1 MAFEA
6 KDYAISDILNK
17 SVFDIPRNQR
27 RYVWKKPHWQDLY
40 EDIVFS
46 ITETK
51 PHFVGSI
58 VLESGGKKD
67 GLSYYTII
75 DGQQRLTTITIV
87 LLAIMKHFH
96 ENDMTDD
103 FLGTI
108 SYLQSKNNSNQDIT
122 ILNSEYH
129 VSLSSLIRN
138 TIALKDK
145 SLSMA
150 SFVETNILSKTKD
163 KCVGDALRFFYSAIR
178 DDVQQVDNVQGRLRE
193 IRNAV
198 LDMTAVKIV
207 SSSEEDSYTIFEIL
221 NARGQEL
228 AAHELLK
235 NYIMR
240 YIQPA
245 ERRDDARTMWEDMER
260 TVGSS
265 MDKFIKH
272 YATHRFG
279 DTRDKYN
286 SPYQAIQKATHG
298 QKIGELF
305 DDIKLKSEYYSKII
319 HPDKGEEGNCNEI
332 EYAIFNFFRTKRF
345 EQFRPILLSLIH
357 QRSLGKL
364 SSEKYELTLKYIYN
378 FFVCYTIIGEE
389 KSNKLEDVVFKYARM
404 LEDSYSDELLQEFA
418 NNLKRKIPSYEWFL
432 NAFKNVGWSNHY
444 DLYKGEKNKTRVQI
458 ILEVIETFESQAH
471 NAHEFTVEHILSD
484 SDGIGNAQIGNL
496 IPLEDV
502 LNRNCANKSFVA
514 KCDFYERSS
523 FTSARGIA
531 TRFREKPFDPSK
543 RTEYLAKLMFWA
555 DTHLLAGNCLH
566 PEFAYYESNKEVDKF
581 HLKELSLDIR
591 LHQLLVFR
599 VRHQQLRH
607 LCSNCWEV
615 DLRIHR

>member
-58 VLESGGKKD
+58 VLEGEGKKD

-129 VSLSSLIRN
+129 VSLASLIRN
-138 TIALKDK
+138 MIALKDK

-150 SFVETNILSKTKD
+150 SFVEANTLSKTKD
-163 KCVGDALRFFYSAIR
+163 KCIGDALRFFYSAIR
-178 DDVQQVDNVQGRLRE
+178 DDVQQVDNVQKRLRE

-240 YIQPA
+240 YIQPT
-245 ERRDDARTMWEDMER
+245 ERRDDAKMMWEDMER
-260 TVGSS
+260 AVGSS

-298 QKIGELF
+298 QNIGELF

-319 HPDKGEEGNCNEI
+319 HPDKGEDGNCDEI
-332 EYAIFNFFRTKRF
+332 EYAIFDFFRTKRF
-345 EQFRPILLSLIH
+345 EQFRPVLLSLIH

-364 SSEKYELTLKYIYN
+364 SSQKYELTLKYIYN

-444 DLYKGEKNKTRVQI
+444 DLYKGEKNKTKVQI
-458 ILEVIETFESQAH
+458 ILEVIELFVSQAH
-471 NAHEFTVEHILSD
+471 NAHDFTVEHILPD
-484 SDGIGNAQIGNL
+484 SDGITNAQIGNL
-496 IPLEDV
+496 IPLEDA
-502 LNRNCANKSFVA
+502 LNRSCANKSLTD
-514 KCDFYERSS
+514 KCGFYEKSS

-543 RTEYLAKLMFWA
+543 RTEYLAKLMYNNI
-555 DTHLLAGNCLH
+555 L
-566 PEFAYYESNKEVDKF
+566 
-581 HLKELSLDIR
+581 ELNQFDYSKD
-591 LHQLLVFR
+591 
-599 VRHQQLRH
+599 
-607 LCSNCWEV
+607 
-615 DLRIHR
+615 

>member
-58 VLESGGKKD
+58 VLEGEGKKD

-129 VSLSSLIRN
+129 VSLASLIRN
-138 TIALKDK
+138 MIALKDK

-150 SFVETNILSKTKD
+150 SFVEANTLSKTKD
-163 KCVGDALRFFYSAIR
+163 KCIGDALRFFYSAIR
-178 DDVQQVDNVQGRLRE
+178 DDVQQVDNVQKRLRE

-240 YIQPA
+240 YIQPT
-245 ERRDDARTMWEDMER
+245 ERRDDAKMMWEDMER
-260 TVGSS
+260 AVGSS
-265 MDKFIKH
+265 MDKFIKQ

-298 QKIGELF
+298 QNIGELF

-319 HPDKGEEGNCNEI
+319 HPDKGEDGNCDEI
-332 EYAIFNFFRTKRF
+332 EYAIFDFFRTKRF
-345 EQFRPILLSLIH
+345 EQFRPVLLSLIH

-364 SSEKYELTLKYIYN
+364 SSQKYELTLKYIYN

-458 ILEVIETFESQAH
+458 ILEVIELFVSQAH
-471 NAHEFTVEHILSD
+471 NAHDFTVEHILPD
-484 SDGIGNAQIGNL
+484 SDGITNAQIGNL
-496 IPLEDV
+496 IPLEDA
-502 LNRNCANKSFVA
+502 LNRSCANKSLTD
-514 KCDFYERSS
+514 KCGFYEKSS

-543 RTEYLAKLMFWA
+543 RTEYLAKLMYNNI
-555 DTHLLAGNCLH
+555 L
-566 PEFAYYESNKEVDKF
+566 
-581 HLKELSLDIR
+581 ELNQFDYSKD
-591 LHQLLVFR
+591 
-599 VRHQQLRH
+599 
-607 LCSNCWEV
+607 
-615 DLRIHR
+615 

>member
-58 VLESGGKKD
+58 VLEGEGKKD

-129 VSLSSLIRN
+129 VSLASLIRN
-138 TIALKDK
+138 MIALKDK

-150 SFVETNILSKTKD
+150 SFVEANTLSKTKD
-163 KCVGDALRFFYSAIR
+163 KCIGDALRFFYSAIR
-178 DDVQQVDNVQGRLRE
+178 DDVQQVDNVQKRLRE

-221 NARGQEL
+221 NARWQEL

-240 YIQPA
+240 YIQPT
-245 ERRDDARTMWEDMER
+245 ERRDDAKMMWEDMER
-260 TVGSS
+260 AVGSS

-298 QKIGELF
+298 QNIGELF

-319 HPDKGEEGNCNEI
+319 HPDKGEDGNCDEI
-332 EYAIFNFFRTKRF
+332 EYAIFDFFRTKRF
-345 EQFRPILLSLIH
+345 EQFRPVLLSLIH

-364 SSEKYELTLKYIYN
+364 SSQKYELTLKYIYN

-458 ILEVIETFESQAH
+458 ILEVIELFVSQAH
-471 NAHEFTVEHILSD
+471 NAHDFTVEHILPD
-484 SDGIGNAQIGNL
+484 SDGITNAQIGNL
-496 IPLEDV
+496 IPLEDA
-502 LNRNCANKSFVA
+502 LNRSCANKSLTD
-514 KCDFYERSS
+514 KCGFYEKSS

-543 RTEYLAKLMFWA
+543 RTEYLAKLMYNNI
-555 DTHLLAGNCLH
+555 L
-566 PEFAYYESNKEVDKF
+566 
-581 HLKELSLDIR
+581 ELNQFDYSKD
-591 LHQLLVFR
+591 
-599 VRHQQLRH
+599 
-607 LCSNCWEV
+607 
-615 DLRIHR
+615 

>member
-138 TIALKDK
+138 MIALKDK

-150 SFVETNILSKTKD
+150 SFVEANTLSKTKD
-163 KCVGDALRFFYSAIR
+163 KCIGDALRFFYSAIR
-178 DDVQQVDNVQGRLRE
+178 DDVQQVDNVQKRLRE

-240 YIQPA
+240 YIQPT
-245 ERRDDARTMWEDMER
+245 ERRDDAKTMWEDMER
-260 TVGSS
+260 AVGSS

-286 SPYQAIQKATHG
+286 SPYQAIQKATRG
-298 QKIGELF
+298 QNIGELF

-319 HPDKGEEGNCNEI
+319 HPDKGEDGNCGEI
-332 EYAIFNFFRTKRF
+332 EYAIFDFFRTKRF

-458 ILEVIETFESQAH
+458 ILEVIELFVSQAH
-471 NAHEFTVEHILSD
+471 NAHDFTVEHILPD
-484 SDGIGNAQIGNL
+484 SDGITNAQIGNL
-496 IPLEDV
+496 IPLEDA
-502 LNRNCANKSFVA
+502 LNRSCANKSLTD
-514 KCDFYERSS
+514 KCDFYEKSS

-531 TRFREKPFDPSK
+531 TRFREKTFDPSK
-543 RTEYLAKLMFWA
+543 RTEYLAKLMYNNI
-555 DTHLLAGNCLH
+555 L
-566 PEFAYYESNKEVDKF
+566 
-581 HLKELSLDIR
+581 ELNQFDYSKD
-591 LHQLLVFR
+591 
-599 VRHQQLRH
+599 
-607 LCSNCWEV
+607 
-615 DLRIHR
+615 

>member
-58 VLESGGKKD
+58 VLEGEGKKD

-87 LLAIMKHFH
+87 LLAIMKHFY

-129 VSLSSLIRN
+129 VSLASLIRN
-138 TIALKDK
+138 MIALKDK

-150 SFVETNILSKTKD
+150 SFVEANTLSKTKD
-163 KCVGDALRFFYSAIR
+163 KCIGDALRFFYSAIR
-178 DDVQQVDNVQGRLRE
+178 DDVQQVDNVQKRLRE

-240 YIQPA
+240 YIQPT
-245 ERRDDARTMWEDMER
+245 ERRDDAKMMWEDMER
-260 TVGSS
+260 AVGSS

-298 QKIGELF
+298 QNIGELF

-319 HPDKGEEGNCNEI
+319 HPDKGEDGNCDEI
-332 EYAIFNFFRTKRF
+332 EYAIFDFFRTKRF
-345 EQFRPILLSLIH
+345 EQFRPVLLSLIH

-364 SSEKYELTLKYIYN
+364 SSQKYELTLKYIYN

-458 ILEVIETFESQAH
+458 ILEVIELFVSQAH
-471 NAHEFTVEHILSD
+471 NAHDFTVEHILPD
-484 SDGIGNAQIGNL
+484 SDGITNAQIGNL
-496 IPLEDV
+496 IPLEDA
-502 LNRNCANKSFVA
+502 LNRSCANKSLTD
-514 KCDFYERSS
+514 KCGFYEKSS

-543 RTEYLAKLMFWA
+543 RTEYLAKLMYNNI
-555 DTHLLAGNCLH
+555 L
-566 PEFAYYESNKEVDKF
+566 
-581 HLKELSLDIR
+581 ELNQFDYSKD
-591 LHQLLVFR
+591 
-599 VRHQQLRH
+599 
-607 LCSNCWEV
+607 
-615 DLRIHR
+615 

>member
-17 SVFDIPRNQR
+17 SVFDIPRNQC

-58 VLESGGKKD
+58 VLEGEGKKD

-129 VSLSSLIRN
+129 VSLASLIRN
-138 TIALKDK
+138 MIALKDK

-150 SFVETNILSKTKD
+150 SFVEANTLSKTKD
-163 KCVGDALRFFYSAIR
+163 KCIGDALRFFYSAIR
-178 DDVQQVDNVQGRLRE
+178 DDVQQVDNVQKRLRE

-240 YIQPA
+240 YIQPT
-245 ERRDDARTMWEDMER
+245 ERRDDAKMMWEDMER
-260 TVGSS
+260 AVGSS

-298 QKIGELF
+298 QNIGELF

-319 HPDKGEEGNCNEI
+319 HPDKGEDGNCDEI
-332 EYAIFNFFRTKRF
+332 EYAIFDFFRTKRF
-345 EQFRPILLSLIH
+345 EQFRPVLLSLIH

-364 SSEKYELTLKYIYN
+364 SSQKYELTLKYIYN

-458 ILEVIETFESQAH
+458 ILEVIELFVSQAH
-471 NAHEFTVEHILSD
+471 NAHDFTVEHILPD
-484 SDGIGNAQIGNL
+484 SDGITNAQIGNL
-496 IPLEDV
+496 IPLEDA
-502 LNRNCANKSFVA
+502 LNRSCANKSLTD
-514 KCDFYERSS
+514 KCGFYEKSS

-543 RTEYLAKLMFWA
+543 RTEYLAKLMYNNI
-555 DTHLLAGNCLH
+555 L
-566 PEFAYYESNKEVDKF
+566 
-581 HLKELSLDIR
+581 ELNQFDYSKD
-591 LHQLLVFR
+591 
-599 VRHQQLRH
+599 
-607 LCSNCWEV
+607 
-615 DLRIHR
+615 

>member
-58 VLESGGKKD
+58 VLEGEGKKD

-129 VSLSSLIRN
+129 VSLASLIRN
-138 TIALKDK
+138 MIALKDK

-150 SFVETNILSKTKD
+150 SFVEANTLSKTKD
-163 KCVGDALRFFYSAIR
+163 KCIGDALRFFYSAIR
-178 DDVQQVDNVQGRLRE
+178 DDVQQVDNVQKRLRE

-240 YIQPA
+240 YIQPT
-245 ERRDDARTMWEDMER
+245 ERRDDAKMMWEDMER
-260 TVGSS
+260 AVGSS

-298 QKIGELF
+298 QNIGELF

-319 HPDKGEEGNCNEI
+319 HPDKGEDGNCDEI
-332 EYAIFNFFRTKRF
+332 EYAIFDFFRTKRF
-345 EQFRPILLSLIH
+345 EQFRPVLLSLIH

-364 SSEKYELTLKYIYN
+364 SSQKYELTLKYIYN

-432 NAFKNVGWSNHY
+432 NALKNVGWSNHY

-458 ILEVIETFESQAH
+458 ILEVIELFVSQAH
-471 NAHEFTVEHILSD
+471 NAHDFTVEHILPD
-484 SDGIGNAQIGNL
+484 SDGITNAQIGNL
-496 IPLEDV
+496 IPLEDA
-502 LNRNCANKSFVA
+502 LNRSCANKSLTD
-514 KCDFYERSS
+514 KCGFYEKSS

-543 RTEYLAKLMFWA
+543 RTEYLAKLMYNNI
-555 DTHLLAGNCLH
+555 L
-566 PEFAYYESNKEVDKF
+566 
-581 HLKELSLDIR
+581 ELNQFDYSKD
-591 LHQLLVFR
+591 
-599 VRHQQLRH
+599 
-607 LCSNCWEV
+607 
-615 DLRIHR
+615 

>member
-58 VLESGGKKD
+58 VLEGEGKKD

-129 VSLSSLIRN
+129 VSLASLIRN
-138 TIALKDK
+138 MIALKDK

-150 SFVETNILSKTKD
+150 SFVEANTLSKTKD
-163 KCVGDALRFFYSAIR
+163 KCIGDALRFFYSAIR
-178 DDVQQVDNVQGRLRE
+178 DDVQQVDNVQKRLRE

-221 NARGQEL
+221 SARGQEL

-240 YIQPA
+240 YIQPT
-245 ERRDDARTMWEDMER
+245 ERRDDAKMMWEDMER
-260 TVGSS
+260 AVGSS

-298 QKIGELF
+298 QNIGELF

-319 HPDKGEEGNCNEI
+319 HPDKGEDGNCDEI
-332 EYAIFNFFRTKRF
+332 EYAIFDFFRTKRF
-345 EQFRPILLSLIH
+345 EQFRPVLLSLIH

-364 SSEKYELTLKYIYN
+364 SSQKYELTLKYIYN

-458 ILEVIETFESQAH
+458 ILEVIELFVSQAH
-471 NAHEFTVEHILSD
+471 NAHDFTVEHILPD
-484 SDGIGNAQIGNL
+484 SDGITNAQIGNL
-496 IPLEDV
+496 IPLEDA
-502 LNRNCANKSFVA
+502 LNRSCANKSLTD
-514 KCDFYERSS
+514 KCGFYEKSS

-543 RTEYLAKLMFWA
+543 RTEYLAKLMYNNI
-555 DTHLLAGNCLH
+555 L
-566 PEFAYYESNKEVDKF
+566 
-581 HLKELSLDIR
+581 ELNQFDYSKD
-591 LHQLLVFR
+591 
-599 VRHQQLRH
+599 
-607 LCSNCWEV
+607 
-615 DLRIHR
+615 

>member
-27 RYVWKKPHWQDLY
+27 RYAWKKPHWQDLY

-58 VLESGGKKD
+58 VLEGEGKKD

-138 TIALKDK
+138 MIALKDK
-145 SLSMA
+145 SLFMA
-150 SFVETNILSKTKD
+150 SFVEANTLSKTKD
-163 KCVGDALRFFYSAIR
+163 KCIGDALRFFYSAIR
-178 DDVQQVDNVQGRLRE
+178 DDVQQVDNVQKRLRE

-240 YIQPA
+240 YIQPT
-245 ERRDDARTMWEDMER
+245 ERRDDAKMMWEDMER

-298 QKIGELF
+298 QNIGELF

-319 HPDKGEEGNCNEI
+319 HPDKGEDGNCDEI
-332 EYAIFNFFRTKRF
+332 EYAIFDFFRTKRF
-345 EQFRPILLSLIH
+345 EQFRPVLLSLIH

-364 SSEKYELTLKYIYN
+364 SSQKYELTLKYIYN

-458 ILEVIETFESQAH
+458 ILEVIELFVSQAH
-471 NAHEFTVEHILSD
+471 NAHDFTVEHILPD
-484 SDGIGNAQIGNL
+484 SDGITNAQIGNL
-496 IPLEDV
+496 IPLEDA
-502 LNRNCANKSFVA
+502 LNRSCANKSLTD
-514 KCDFYERSS
+514 KCDFYEKSS

-543 RTEYLAKLMFWA
+543 RTEYLAKLMYNNI
-555 DTHLLAGNCLH
+555 L
-566 PEFAYYESNKEVDKF
+566 
-581 HLKELSLDIR
+581 ELNQFDYSKD
-591 LHQLLVFR
+591 
-599 VRHQQLRH
+599 
-607 LCSNCWEV
+607 
-615 DLRIHR
+615 

>member
-58 VLESGGKKD
+58 VLEGEGKKN

-138 TIALKDK
+138 MIALKDK
-145 SLSMA
+145 SLFMA
-150 SFVETNILSKTKD
+150 SFVEANTLSKTKD
-163 KCVGDALRFFYSAIR
+163 KCIGDALRFFYSAIR
-178 DDVQQVDNVQGRLRE
+178 DDVQQVDNVQKRLRE

-240 YIQPA
+240 YIQPT
-245 ERRDDARTMWEDMER
+245 ERRDDAKMMWEDMER

-298 QKIGELF
+298 QNIGELF

-319 HPDKGEEGNCNEI
+319 HPDKGEDGNCDEI
-332 EYAIFNFFRTKRF
+332 EYAIFDFFRTKRF
-345 EQFRPILLSLIH
+345 EQFRPVLLSLIH

-364 SSEKYELTLKYIYN
+364 SSQKYELTLKYIYN

-458 ILEVIETFESQAH
+458 ILEVIELFVSQAH
-471 NAHEFTVEHILSD
+471 NAHDFTVEHILPD
-484 SDGIGNAQIGNL
+484 SDGITNAQIGNL
-496 IPLEDV
+496 IPLEDA
-502 LNRNCANKSFVA
+502 LNRSCANKSLTD
-514 KCDFYERSS
+514 KCDFYEKSS

-543 RTEYLAKLMFWA
+543 RTEYLAKLMYNNI
-555 DTHLLAGNCLH
+555 L
-566 PEFAYYESNKEVDKF
+566 
-581 HLKELSLDIR
+581 ELNQFDYSKD
-591 LHQLLVFR
+591 
-599 VRHQQLRH
+599 
-607 LCSNCWEV
+607 
-615 DLRIHR
+615 

>member
-27 RYVWKKPHWQDLY
+27 RYVQKKPHWQDLY

-58 VLESGGKKD
+58 VLEGEGKKD

-129 VSLSSLIRN
+129 VSLASLIRN
-138 TIALKDK
+138 MIALKDK

-150 SFVETNILSKTKD
+150 SFVEANTLSKTKD
-163 KCVGDALRFFYSAIR
+163 KCIGDALRFFYSAIR
-178 DDVQQVDNVQGRLRE
+178 DDVQQVDNVQKRLRE

-240 YIQPA
+240 YIQPT
-245 ERRDDARTMWEDMER
+245 ERRDDAKMMWEDMER
-260 TVGSS
+260 AVGSS

-298 QKIGELF
+298 QNIGELF

-319 HPDKGEEGNCNEI
+319 HPDKGEDGNCDEI
-332 EYAIFNFFRTKRF
+332 EYAIFDFFRTKRF
-345 EQFRPILLSLIH
+345 EQFRPVLLSLIH

-364 SSEKYELTLKYIYN
+364 SSQKYELTLKYIYN

-458 ILEVIETFESQAH
+458 ILEVIELFVSQAH
-471 NAHEFTVEHILSD
+471 NAHDFTVEHILPD
-484 SDGIGNAQIGNL
+484 SDGITNAQIGNL
-496 IPLEDV
+496 IPLEDA
-502 LNRNCANKSFVA
+502 LNRSCANKSLTD
-514 KCDFYERSS
+514 KCGFYEKSS

-543 RTEYLAKLMFWA
+543 RTEYLAKLMYNNI
-555 DTHLLAGNCLH
+555 L
-566 PEFAYYESNKEVDKF
+566 
-581 HLKELSLDIR
+581 ELNQFDYSKD
-591 LHQLLVFR
+591 
-599 VRHQQLRH
+599 
-607 LCSNCWEV
+607 
-615 DLRIHR
+615 

>member
-58 VLESGGKKD
+58 VLEGEGKKD

-129 VSLSSLIRN
+129 VSLASLIRN
-138 TIALKDK
+138 MIALKDK

-150 SFVETNILSKTKD
+150 SFVEANTLSKTKD
-163 KCVGDALRFFYSAIR
+163 KCIGDALRFFYSAIR
-178 DDVQQVDNVQGRLRE
+178 DDVQQVDNVQKRLRE

-240 YIQPA
+240 YIQPT
-245 ERRDDARTMWEDMER
+245 ERRDDAKMMWEDMER
-260 TVGSS
+260 AVGSS

-298 QKIGELF
+298 QNIGELF

-319 HPDKGEEGNCNEI
+319 HPDKGEDGNCDEI
-332 EYAIFNFFRTKRF
+332 EYAIFDFFRTKRF
-345 EQFRPILLSLIH
+345 EQFRPVLLSLIH

-364 SSEKYELTLKYIYN
+364 SSQKYELTLKYIYN

-458 ILEVIETFESQAH
+458 ILEVIELFVSQAH
-471 NAHEFTVEHILSD
+471 NAHDFTVEHILPD
-484 SDGIGNAQIGNL
+484 SDGITNAQIGNL
-496 IPLEDV
+496 IPLEDA
-502 LNRNCANKSFVA
+502 LNRSCANKSLTD
-514 KCDFYERSS
+514 KCGFYEKSS

-531 TRFREKPFDPSK
+531 SRFREKPFDPSK
-543 RTEYLAKLMFWA
+543 RTEYLAKLMYNNI
-555 DTHLLAGNCLH
+555 L
-566 PEFAYYESNKEVDKF
+566 
-581 HLKELSLDIR
+581 ELNQFDYSKD
-591 LHQLLVFR
+591 
-599 VRHQQLRH
+599 
-607 LCSNCWEV
+607 
-615 DLRIHR
+615 

>member
-58 VLESGGKKD
+58 VLEGEGKKD

-138 TIALKDK
+138 MIALKDK
-145 SLSMA
+145 SLFMA
-150 SFVETNILSKTKD
+150 SFVEANTLSKTKD
-163 KCVGDALRFFYSAIR
+163 KCIGDALRFFYSAIR
-178 DDVQQVDNVQGRLRE
+178 DDVQQVDNVQKRLRE

-240 YIQPA
+240 YIQPT
-245 ERRDDARTMWEDMER
+245 ERRDDAKMMWEDMER

-298 QKIGELF
+298 QNIGELF

-319 HPDKGEEGNCNEI
+319 HPDKGEDGNCDEI
-332 EYAIFNFFRTKRF
+332 EYAIFDFFRTKRF
-345 EQFRPILLSLIH
+345 EQFRPVLLSLIH

-364 SSEKYELTLKYIYN
+364 SSQKYELTLKYIYN

-458 ILEVIETFESQAH
+458 ILEVIELFVSQAH
-471 NAHEFTVEHILSD
+471 NAHDFTVEHILPD
-484 SDGIGNAQIGNL
+484 SDGITNAQIGNL
-496 IPLEDV
+496 IPLEDA
-502 LNRNCANKSFVA
+502 LNRSCANKSLTD
-514 KCDFYERSS
+514 KCDFYEKSS

-543 RTEYLAKLMFWA
+543 RTEYLAKLMYNNI
-555 DTHLLAGNCLH
+555 L
-566 PEFAYYESNKEVDKF
+566 
-581 HLKELSLDIR
+581 ELNQFDYSKDR
-591 LHQLLVFR
+591 F
-599 VRHQQLRH
+599 LRRSCTNDYRTIKRQSE
-607 LCSNCWEV
+607 LCMIKIV
-615 DLRIHR
+615 V

>member
-58 VLESGGKKD
+58 VLEGEGKKD

-129 VSLSSLIRN
+129 VSLASLIRN
-138 TIALKDK
+138 MIALKDK

-150 SFVETNILSKTKD
+150 SFVEANTLSKTKD
-163 KCVGDALRFFYSAIR
+163 KCIGDALRFFYSAIR
-178 DDVQQVDNVQGRLRE
+178 DDVQQVDNVQKRLRE

-240 YIQPA
+240 YIQPT
-245 ERRDDARTMWEDMER
+245 ERRDDAKMMWEDMER
-260 TVGSS
+260 AVGSS

-298 QKIGELF
+298 QNIGELF

-319 HPDKGEEGNCNEI
+319 HPDKGEDGNCDEI
-332 EYAIFNFFRTKRF
+332 EYAIFDFFRTKRF
-345 EQFRPILLSLIH
+345 EQFRPVLLSLIH

-364 SSEKYELTLKYIYN
+364 SSQKYELTLKYIYN

-418 NNLKRKIPSYEWFL
+418 NNLKRKITSYEWFL

-458 ILEVIETFESQAH
+458 ILEVIELFVSQAH
-471 NAHEFTVEHILSD
+471 NAHDFTVEHILPD
-484 SDGIGNAQIGNL
+484 SDGITNAQIGNL
-496 IPLEDV
+496 IPLEDA
-502 LNRNCANKSFVA
+502 LNRSCANKSLTD
-514 KCDFYERSS
+514 KCGFYEKSS

-543 RTEYLAKLMFWA
+543 RTEYLAKLMYNNI
-555 DTHLLAGNCLH
+555 L
-566 PEFAYYESNKEVDKF
+566 
-581 HLKELSLDIR
+581 ELNQFDYSKD
-591 LHQLLVFR
+591 
-599 VRHQQLRH
+599 
-607 LCSNCWEV
+607 
-615 DLRIHR
+615 

>member
-58 VLESGGKKD
+58 VLEGEGKKE

-129 VSLSSLIRN
+129 VSLSPLIRN
-138 TIALKDK
+138 MIALKDK

-150 SFVETNILSKTKD
+150 SFVEANTLSKTKD
-163 KCVGDALRFFYSAIR
+163 KCIGDALRFFYSAIR
-178 DDVQQVDNVQGRLRE
+178 DDVQQVDNVQKRLRE

-240 YIQPA
+240 YIQPT
-245 ERRDDARTMWEDMER
+245 ERRDDAKMMWEDMER
-260 TVGSS
+260 AVGSS

-298 QKIGELF
+298 QNIGELF

-319 HPDKGEEGNCNEI
+319 HPDKGEDGNCGEI
-332 EYAIFNFFRTKRF
+332 EYAIFDFFRTKRF
-345 EQFRPILLSLIH
+345 EQFRPVLLSLIH

-364 SSEKYELTLKYIYN
+364 SSQKYELTLKYIYN

-404 LEDSYSDELLQEFA
+404 LEDCYSDELLQEFA

-458 ILEVIETFESQAH
+458 ILEVIELFVSQAH
-471 NAHEFTVEHILSD
+471 NAHDFTVEHILPD
-484 SDGIGNAQIGNL
+484 SDGITNAQIGNL
-496 IPLEDV
+496 IPLEDA
-502 LNRNCANKSFVA
+502 LNRSCTNKSLTD
-514 KCDFYERSS
+514 KCDFYEKSS

-531 TRFREKPFDPSK
+531 SRFREKPFDPSK
-543 RTEYLAKLMFWA
+543 RTEYLAKLMYNNI
-555 DTHLLAGNCLH
+555 L
-566 PEFAYYESNKEVDKF
+566 
-581 HLKELSLDIR
+581 ELSQFDY
-591 LHQLLVFR
+591 
-599 VRHQQLRH
+599 
-607 LCSNCWEV
+607 SK
-615 DLRIHR
+615 D

>member
-58 VLESGGKKD
+58 VLEGEGKKD

-138 TIALKDK
+138 MIALKDK
-145 SLSMA
+145 SLFMA
-150 SFVETNILSKTKD
+150 SFVEANTLSKTKD
-163 KCVGDALRFFYSAIR
+163 KCIGDALRFFYSAIR
-178 DDVQQVDNVQGRLRE
+178 DDVQQVDNVQKRLRE

-240 YIQPA
+240 YIQPT
-245 ERRDDARTMWEDMER
+245 ERRDDAKMMWEDMER

-298 QKIGELF
+298 QNIGELF

-319 HPDKGEEGNCNEI
+319 HPDKGEDGNCDEI
-332 EYAIFNFFRTKRF
+332 EYAIFDFFRTKRF
-345 EQFRPILLSLIH
+345 EQFRPVLLSLIH

-364 SSEKYELTLKYIYN
+364 SSQMYELTLKYIYN

-458 ILEVIETFESQAH
+458 ILEVIELFVSQAH
-471 NAHEFTVEHILSD
+471 NAHDFTVEHILPD
-484 SDGIGNAQIGNL
+484 SDGITNAQIGNL
-496 IPLEDV
+496 IPLEDA
-502 LNRNCANKSFVA
+502 LNRSCANKSLTD
-514 KCDFYERSS
+514 KCDFYEKSS

-543 RTEYLAKLMFWA
+543 RTEYLAKLMYNNI
-555 DTHLLAGNCLH
+555 L
-566 PEFAYYESNKEVDKF
+566 
-581 HLKELSLDIR
+581 ELNQFDYSKD
-591 LHQLLVFR
+591 
-599 VRHQQLRH
+599 
-607 LCSNCWEV
+607 
-615 DLRIHR
+615 

>member
-58 VLESGGKKD
+58 VLEGEGKKD

-129 VSLSSLIRN
+129 VSLASLIRN
-138 TIALKDK
+138 MIALKDK

-150 SFVETNILSKTKD
+150 SFVEANTLSKTKD
-163 KCVGDALRFFYSAIR
+163 KCIGDALRFFYSAIR
-178 DDVQQVDNVQGRLRE
+178 DDVQQVDNVQKRLRE

-240 YIQPA
+240 YIQPT
-245 ERRDDARTMWEDMER
+245 ERRDDAKMMWEDMER
-260 TVGSS
+260 AVGSS

-298 QKIGELF
+298 QNIGELF

-319 HPDKGEEGNCNEI
+319 HPDKGEDGNCDEI
-332 EYAIFNFFRTKRF
+332 EYAIFDFFRTKRF
-345 EQFRPILLSLIH
+345 EQFRPVLLSLIH

-364 SSEKYELTLKYIYN
+364 SSQKYELTLKYIYN
-378 FFVCYTIIGEE
+378 FFVCFTIIGEE

-458 ILEVIETFESQAH
+458 ILEVIELFVSQAH
-471 NAHEFTVEHILSD
+471 NAHDFTVEHILPD
-484 SDGIGNAQIGNL
+484 SDGITNAQIGNL
-496 IPLEDV
+496 IPLEDA
-502 LNRNCANKSFVA
+502 LNRSCANKSLTD
-514 KCDFYERSS
+514 KCGFYEKSS

-543 RTEYLAKLMFWA
+543 RTEYLAKLMYNNI
-555 DTHLLAGNCLH
+555 L
-566 PEFAYYESNKEVDKF
+566 
-581 HLKELSLDIR
+581 ELNQFDYSKD
-591 LHQLLVFR
+591 
-599 VRHQQLRH
+599 
-607 LCSNCWEV
+607 
-615 DLRIHR
+615 

>member
-17 SVFDIPRNQR
+17 SVFNIPRNQR

-58 VLESGGKKD
+58 VLEGEGKKD

-129 VSLSSLIRN
+129 VSLASLIRN
-138 TIALKDK
+138 MIALKDK

-150 SFVETNILSKTKD
+150 SFVEANTLSKTKD
-163 KCVGDALRFFYSAIR
+163 KCIGDALRFFYSAIR
-178 DDVQQVDNVQGRLRE
+178 DDVQQVDNVQKRLRE

-240 YIQPA
+240 YIQPT
-245 ERRDDARTMWEDMER
+245 ERRDDAKMMWEDMER
-260 TVGSS
+260 AVGSS

-298 QKIGELF
+298 QNIGELF

-319 HPDKGEEGNCNEI
+319 HPDKGEDGNCDEI
-332 EYAIFNFFRTKRF
+332 EYAIFDFFRTKRF
-345 EQFRPILLSLIH
+345 EQFRPVLLSLIH

-364 SSEKYELTLKYIYN
+364 SSQKYELTLKYIYN

-458 ILEVIETFESQAH
+458 ILEVIELFVSQAH
-471 NAHEFTVEHILSD
+471 NAHDFTVEHILPD
-484 SDGIGNAQIGNL
+484 SDGITNAQIGNL
-496 IPLEDV
+496 IPLEDA
-502 LNRNCANKSFVA
+502 LNRSCANKSLTD
-514 KCDFYERSS
+514 KCGFYEKSS

-543 RTEYLAKLMFWA
+543 RTEYLAKLMYNNI
-555 DTHLLAGNCLH
+555 L
-566 PEFAYYESNKEVDKF
+566 
-581 HLKELSLDIR
+581 ELNQFDYSKD
-591 LHQLLVFR
+591 
-599 VRHQQLRH
+599 
-607 LCSNCWEV
+607 
-615 DLRIHR
+615 

>member
-27 RYVWKKPHWQDLY
+27 RYVWKKPHWQDLC

-58 VLESGGKKD
+58 VLEGEGKKD

-129 VSLSSLIRN
+129 VSLASLIRN
-138 TIALKDK
+138 MIALKDK

-150 SFVETNILSKTKD
+150 SFVEANTLSKTKD
-163 KCVGDALRFFYSAIR
+163 KCIGDALRFFYSAIR
-178 DDVQQVDNVQGRLRE
+178 DDVQQVDNVQKRLRE

-240 YIQPA
+240 YIQPT
-245 ERRDDARTMWEDMER
+245 ERRDDAKMMWEDMER
-260 TVGSS
+260 AVGSS

-298 QKIGELF
+298 QNIGELF

-319 HPDKGEEGNCNEI
+319 HPDKGEDGNCDEI
-332 EYAIFNFFRTKRF
+332 EYAIFDFFRTKRF
-345 EQFRPILLSLIH
+345 EQFRPVLLSLIH

-364 SSEKYELTLKYIYN
+364 SSQKYELTLKYIYN

-458 ILEVIETFESQAH
+458 ILEVIELFVSQAH
-471 NAHEFTVEHILSD
+471 NAHDFTVEHILPD
-484 SDGIGNAQIGNL
+484 SDGITNAQIGNL
-496 IPLEDV
+496 IPLEDA
-502 LNRNCANKSFVA
+502 LNRSCANKSLTD
-514 KCDFYERSS
+514 KCGFYEKSS

-543 RTEYLAKLMFWA
+543 RTEYLAKLMYNNI
-555 DTHLLAGNCLH
+555 L
-566 PEFAYYESNKEVDKF
+566 
-581 HLKELSLDIR
+581 ELNQFDYSKD
-591 LHQLLVFR
+591 
-599 VRHQQLRH
+599 
-607 LCSNCWEV
+607 
-615 DLRIHR
+615 

>member
-58 VLESGGKKD
+58 VLEGEGKKD

-129 VSLSSLIRN
+129 VSLASLIRN
-138 TIALKDK
+138 MIALKDK

-150 SFVETNILSKTKD
+150 SFVEANTLSKTKD
-163 KCVGDALRFFYSAIR
+163 KCIGDALRFFYSAIR
-178 DDVQQVDNVQGRLRE
+178 DDVQQVDNVQKRLRE

-240 YIQPA
+240 YIQPT
-245 ERRDDARTMWEDMER
+245 ERRDDVKMMWEDMER
-260 TVGSS
+260 AVGSS

-298 QKIGELF
+298 QNIGELF

-319 HPDKGEEGNCNEI
+319 HPDKGEDGNCDEI
-332 EYAIFNFFRTKRF
+332 EYAIFDFFRTKRF
-345 EQFRPILLSLIH
+345 EQFRPVLLSLIH

-364 SSEKYELTLKYIYN
+364 SSQKYELTLKYIYN

-458 ILEVIETFESQAH
+458 ILEVIELFVSQAH
-471 NAHEFTVEHILSD
+471 NAHDFTVEHILPD
-484 SDGIGNAQIGNL
+484 SDGITNAQIGNL
-496 IPLEDV
+496 IPLEDA
-502 LNRNCANKSFVA
+502 LNRSCANKSLTD
-514 KCDFYERSS
+514 KCGFYEKSS

-543 RTEYLAKLMFWA
+543 RTEYLAKLMYNNI
-555 DTHLLAGNCLH
+555 L
-566 PEFAYYESNKEVDKF
+566 
-581 HLKELSLDIR
+581 ELNQFDYSKD
-591 LHQLLVFR
+591 
-599 VRHQQLRH
+599 
-607 LCSNCWEV
+607 
-615 DLRIHR
+615 

>member
-58 VLESGGKKD
+58 VLEGEGKKD

-129 VSLSSLIRN
+129 VSLASLIRN
-138 TIALKDK
+138 MIALKDK

-150 SFVETNILSKTKD
+150 SFVEANTLSKTKD
-163 KCVGDALRFFYSAIR
+163 KCIGDALRFFYSAIR
-178 DDVQQVDNVQGRLRE
+178 DDVQQVDNVQKRLRE

-240 YIQPA
+240 YIQPT
-245 ERRDDARTMWEDMER
+245 ERRDDAKMMWEDMER
-260 TVGSS
+260 AVGSS

-298 QKIGELF
+298 QNIGELF

-319 HPDKGEEGNCNEI
+319 HPDKGEDGNCDEI
-332 EYAIFNFFRTKRF
+332 EYAIFDFFRTKRF
-345 EQFRPILLSLIH
+345 EQFRPVLLSLIH

-364 SSEKYELTLKYIYN
+364 SSQKYELTLKYIYN

-458 ILEVIETFESQAH
+458 ILEVIELFVSQAH
-471 NAHEFTVEHILSD
+471 NAHDFTVEHILPN
-484 SDGIGNAQIGNL
+484 SDGITNAQIGNL
-496 IPLEDV
+496 IPLEDA
-502 LNRNCANKSFVA
+502 LNRSCANKSLTD
-514 KCDFYERSS
+514 KCGFYEKSS

-543 RTEYLAKLMFWA
+543 RTEYLAKLMYNNI
-555 DTHLLAGNCLH
+555 L
-566 PEFAYYESNKEVDKF
+566 
-581 HLKELSLDIR
+581 ELNQFDYSKD
-591 LHQLLVFR
+591 
-599 VRHQQLRH
+599 
-607 LCSNCWEV
+607 
-615 DLRIHR
+615 

>member
-58 VLESGGKKD
+58 VLEGEGKKD

-129 VSLSSLIRN
+129 VSLASLIRN
-138 TIALKDK
+138 MIALKDK

-150 SFVETNILSKTKD
+150 SFVEANTLSKTKD
-163 KCVGDALRFFYSAIR
+163 KCIGDALRFFYSAIR
-178 DDVQQVDNVQGRLRE
+178 DDVQQVDNVQKRLRE

-240 YIQPA
+240 YIQPT
-245 ERRDDARTMWEDMER
+245 ERRDDAKMMWEDMER
-260 TVGSS
+260 AVGSS

-298 QKIGELF
+298 QNIGELF

-319 HPDKGEEGNCNEI
+319 HPDKGEDGNCDEI
-332 EYAIFNFFRTKRF
+332 EYAIFDFFRTKRF
-345 EQFRPILLSLIH
+345 EQFRPVLLSLIH

-364 SSEKYELTLKYIYN
+364 SSQKYELTLKYIYN

-458 ILEVIETFESQAH
+458 ILEVIELFVSQAH
-471 NAHEFTVEHILSD
+471 NAHDFTVEHILPD
-484 SDGIGNAQIGNL
+484 SDGITNTQIGNL
-496 IPLEDV
+496 IPLEDA
-502 LNRNCANKSFVA
+502 LNRSCANKSLTD
-514 KCDFYERSS
+514 KCGFYEKSS

-543 RTEYLAKLMFWA
+543 RTEYLAKLMYNNI
-555 DTHLLAGNCLH
+555 L
-566 PEFAYYESNKEVDKF
+566 
-581 HLKELSLDIR
+581 ELNQFDYSKD
-591 LHQLLVFR
+591 
-599 VRHQQLRH
+599 
-607 LCSNCWEV
+607 
-615 DLRIHR
+615 

>member
-17 SVFDIPRNQR
+17 SVFDIPRNQH

-471 NAHEFTVEHILSD
+471 NAHDFTVEHILPD
-484 SDGIGNAQIGNL
+484 SDGITNAQIGNL

-543 RTEYLAKLMFWA
+543 RTEYLAKLMYNNI
-555 DTHLLAGNCLH
+555 L
-566 PEFAYYESNKEVDKF
+566 
-581 HLKELSLDIR
+581 ELNQFDYSKD
-591 LHQLLVFR
+591 
-599 VRHQQLRH
+599 
-607 LCSNCWEV
+607 
-615 DLRIHR
+615 